1 MNNHDLELDNLYPQY
16 KQAIKSLMNR
26 IKQLEEVVSEE
37 MEFPYEA
44 QLLALDVITA
54 TQQLQIIIK
63 QGEQLKRSTPEEI
76 AKMNEPRSTHA
87 SSKRRPLI
95 RNVPFF
101 QRSSA

>member
-87 SSKRRPLI
+87 YR
-95 RNVPFF
+95 
-101 QRSSA
+101 QRQQRLKEEQEKNAS